1 MTIALTRQVFVLFL
15 MMALG
20 FLLVKVKIV
29 RSEDSKPIS
38 NVLVYLIVPAA
49 MINAFQI
56 DYTPEIRDGFLLSLW
71 VGIVIQVGILIF
83 VRLLKKP
90 LRLTG
95 VEMSSIMYS
104 NAGNLVIPLITAAMG
119 EEWVIYTSTYCAF
132 QMILIWNYGNILIE
146 EKPKVQWKKIFT
158 NPSVIAIFLGVILFL
173 TRIKLPPLI
182 GSTVSAFSACLGPV
196 SMIMLGMLL
205 ASVEVKKVFSSARIY
220 LIIALK
226 MVVLP
231 ALVLIV
237 LKFTPLYTLHPD
249 GKTILL
255 ITLLATITP
264 SATTVVQIAQFHDK
278 TPAYASAI
286 NMATTVV
293 ALLTMPLMIFLYSL

>member
-1 MTIALTRQVFVLFL
+1 MTIALTRQVFALFL

-20 FLLVKVKIV
+20 FLLVKLKIV
-29 RSEDSKPIS
+29 RSEDSKPVS
-38 NVLVYLIVPAA
+38 NILVYIIVPAA
-49 MINAFQI
+49 MVYAFQI
-56 DYTPEIRDGFLLSLW
+56 DYTPEIREGFLLSLW
-71 VGIVIQVGILIF
+71 VGIAIQIGILVL

-90 LRLTG
+90 LHLTG

-119 EEWVIYTSTYCAF
+119 EEWVIYASTYMSF
-132 QMILIWNYGNILIE
+132 QMILIWTYGNILIE
-146 EKPKVQWKKIFT
+146 EKPKVQIKKILT
-158 NPSVIAIFLGVILFL
+158 NPNVIAIVIGVILFL

-182 GSTVSAFSACLGPV
+182 SSTLSSISACLGPV

-205 ASVEVKKVFSSARIY
+205 AAVDYKKVFSNSRIY

-226 MVVLP
+226 MVILP
-231 ALVLIV
+231 ALVLVI
-237 LKFTPLYTLHPD
+237 LKFTPLYLLHPE
-249 GKTILL
+249 GKTLML

-264 SATTVVQIAQFHDK
+264 SATTVVQIAQLHDK
-278 TPAYASAI
+278 TPEYASAI

-293 ALLTMPLMIFLYSL
+293 ALVTMPLMIFLYSL

>member
-1 MTIALTRQVFVLFL
+1 MTIALTRQVFALFL

-20 FLLVKVKIV
+20 FLLVKLKIV
-29 RSEDSKPIS
+29 RSEDSKPVS
-38 NVLVYLIVPAA
+38 NILVYIIVPAA
-49 MINAFQI
+49 MVYAFQI
-56 DYTPEIRDGFLLSLW
+56 DYTPEIREGFLLSLW
-71 VGIVIQVGILIF
+71 VGIAIQIGILVL

-90 LRLTG
+90 LHLTG

-119 EEWVIYTSTYCAF
+119 EEWVIYASTYMSF
-132 QMILIWNYGNILIE
+132 QMILIWTYGNILIE
-146 EKPKVQWKKIFT
+146 EKPKVQIKKILT
-158 NPSVIAIFLGVILFL
+158 NPNVIAIVIGVILFL

-182 GSTVSAFSACLGPV
+182 SSTLSSFSACLGPV

-205 ASVEVKKVFSSARIY
+205 AAVDYKKVFSNSRIY

-226 MVVLP
+226 MVILP
-231 ALVLIV
+231 ALVLVI
-237 LKFTPLYTLHPD
+237 LLHPE
-249 GKTILL
+249 GKTLML

-264 SATTVVQIAQFHDK
+264 SATTVVQIAQLHDK
-278 TPAYASAI
+278 TPEYASAI

-293 ALLTMPLMIFLYSL
+293 ALVTMPLMIFLYSL